1 MNLIVIHT
9 NVCLFISTLEKKKG
23 KTRQVH
29 GSSTN
34 KAKQKR
40 QRKKKKNIHLNDLS
54 PDHNDTH
61 LKSAVDGLL
70 PTYLRWVQVQKVRK
84 VGQGKMGREVQL
96 TENFRRPS

>member
-9 NVCLFISTLEKKKG
+9 NVCLFISTLEKKR

-34 KAKQKR
+34 ETKQKR
-40 QRKKKKNIHLNDLS
+40 KKKKKKNIHLGDLS
-54 PDHNDTH
+54 PDHKDTH
-61 LKSAVDGLL
+61 LKSAVGGLL
-70 PTYLRWVQVQKVRK
+70 PTYLRWVKVQKVRK